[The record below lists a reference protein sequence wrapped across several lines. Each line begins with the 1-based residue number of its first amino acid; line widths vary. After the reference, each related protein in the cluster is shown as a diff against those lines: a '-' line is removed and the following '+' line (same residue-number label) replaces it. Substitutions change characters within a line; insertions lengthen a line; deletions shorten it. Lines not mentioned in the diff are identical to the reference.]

1 MRCLVISDLHAPHTD
16 LRALK
21 TALQYAS
28 SERVDTCIINGDLLD
43 FAAVSRYDKTTD
55 VATLRDEIDVG
66 KDVLAL
72 IRRRLP
78 NARITYRLG
87 NHEERLE
94 YYLMRHAREIAQLG
108 IVTIDR
114 LLDLERLKISYQ
126 RERQPIWV
134 GKLCVL
140 HGHEIGSAAA
150 INIAKAVLDRTHVNT
165 IVGHWHRRQQY
176 DRRGVDGSMI
186 GCWVVGC
193 LCDLR
198 PHYMPINQ
206 WQHGFAIVEVHRSG
220 RFRVDNY
227 IIVDGD
233 VL

>member
-1 MRCLVISDLHAPHTD
+1 MRALIISDVHVPHHD
-16 LRALK
+16 AGALK
-21 TALQYAS
+21 VAISYAR
-28 SERVDTCIINGDLLD
+28 ERKVDTIIINGDLLD
-43 FAAVSRYDKTTD
+43 FAAVSHYDKTAD
-55 VATLRDEIDVG
+55 VATLKEEIDTCR
-66 KDVLAL
+66 DVLAML
-72 IRRRLP
+72 RRRLP
-78 NARITYRLG
+78 QARIIYRIG

-94 YYLMRHAREIAQLG
+94 HYLMRHAREIAQLG
-108 IVTIDR
+108 VVTIDR
-114 LLDLERLKISYQ
+114 LLELDRLKIDYQ
-126 RERQPIWV
+126 CDRRPIWI

-140 HGHEIGSAAA
+140 HGHEMRSAAA

-176 DRRGVDGSMI
+176 DRRSVDGSMVA
-186 GCWVVGC
+186 CWVVGC

-206 WQHGFAIVEVHRSG
+206 WQHGFAVVEVYRSG

>member
-1 MRCLVISDLHAPHTD
+1 VGVDEH
-16 LRALK
+16 
-21 TALQYAS
+21 
-28 SERVDTCIINGDLLD
+28 VDTVIINGDLLD
-43 FAAVSRYDKTTD
+43 FASISRYDQTAD
-55 VATLRDEIDVG
+55 VATLRDEIDAC
-66 KDVLAL
+66 KDILAMV
-72 IRRRLP
+72 RRRLP
-78 NARITYRLG
+78 RARIIYRIG

-94 YYLMRHAREIAQLG
+94 HYLMRHAREIAQLG
-108 IVTIDR
+108 VVTLDR
-114 LLDLERLKISYQ
+114 LLNLEKLRIEYRNDRTPL
-126 RERQPIWV
+126 WL
-134 GKLCVL
+134 GKLCIL
-140 HGHEIGSAAA
+140 HGHEMRTHAA
-150 INIAKAVLDRTHVNT
+150 INIAKSVLDRTHVNT

-186 GCWVVGC
+186 ACWVVGC

-206 WQHGFAIVEVHRSG
+206 WQHGCAIVDVRRSG

>member
-1 MRCLVISDLHAPHTD
+1 MRALIISDVHVPHHD
-16 LRALK
+16 AGALK
-21 TALQYAS
+21 VALSYAR
-28 SERVDTCIINGDLLD
+28 ERKVDSVIINGDLLD

-55 VATLRDEIDVG
+55 VASLRDEIDVG

-114 LLDLERLKISYQ
+114 LLDLERLKIEHQ
-126 RERQPIWV
+126 RDRRPIWI

-140 HGHEIGSAAA
+140 HGHEMRSAAA
-150 INIAKAVLDRTHVNT
+150 INIAKSVLDRTHVNT

-176 DRRGVDGSMI
+176 DRRSVDGSMI

>member
-1 MRCLVISDLHAPHTD
+1 MRCLVISDLHIPHHDTS
-16 LRALK
+16 ALK
-21 TALQYAS
+21 VALSYAR
-28 SERVDTCIINGDLLD
+28 ERKVDTIIINGDMLD

-108 IVTIDR
+108 VVTIDR
-114 LLDLERLKISYQ
+114 LLDLDRLKIDYQ
-126 RERQPIWV
+126 RDRRPIWI

-140 HGHEIGSAAA
+140 HGHEMRSAAA

-176 DRRGVDGSMI
+176 DRRSVDGSMI